1 MEQVTVVLNM
11 VFSFYLV
18 TYESYIYVTAL
29 ITHVLFFF
37 STFRRISNIKVFS
50 LEPKVSL
57 DSRVLIVSGMCFHY

>member
-29 ITHVLFFF
+29 ITHVYFF
-37 STFRRISNIKVFS
+37 SLPSEELAIS
-50 LEPKVSL
+50 
-57 DSRVLIVSGMCFHY
+57 RCFH